1 MFNRFKSDIRKL
13 PLLIGKV
20 TGGLLAAVGIPGAIF
35 INTGKSGRTQGA
47 LTFCIVGII
56 GIAIFIACAARLKR
70 APESGT
76 QATIATRKTKESLI
90 AWTVLLV
97 LAGVFIFITYLLV

>member
-20 TGGLLAAVGIPGAIF
+20 AGGLLAAAGIPGAIF
-35 INTGKSGRTQGA
+35 ISTGKPDRTQGA

-56 GIAIFIACAARLKR
+56 GIVIFIACAARLKR

-76 QATIATRKTKESLI
+76 QPTIATRKTKESLI
-90 AWTVLLV
+90 AWAVLLA
-97 LAGVFIFITYLLV
+97 LAGVFILITYLLV